1 MHLSCVDTSSSA
13 VATDHWS
20 GHKNKAITN
29 TGQGGRQLV
38 EKRKTGMEVTVKKES
53 TMQVAKTSP
62 STVHMFGI
70 FSNFELPLLF

>member
-20 GHKNKAITN
+20 GHKNKASTN

-38 EKRKTGMEVTVKKES
+38 EKRKTGLEVTEKKES
-53 TMQVAKTSP
+53 TVRVAKTSP
-62 STVHMFGI
+62 SNVHVWDFH
-70 FSNFELPLLF
+70 

>member
-20 GHKNKAITN
+20 GHKNKASTN

-38 EKRKTGMEVTVKKES
+38 EKRKTGMEVTEKKRIDYAS
-53 TMQVAKTSP
+53 CQDSNG
-62 STVHMFGI
+62 HMFGI